1 MLNWFKRRGKSSKSY
16 QTNEEWISAIKPPPE
31 DAAILQL
38 LTFLVKG
45 LKASLHKYVDRDL
58 NESVEELDYDQ
69 AINSEENTSW
79 NMDEIEMLE
88 DLIFQAKSC
97 LNTELDAKAE
107 YFIKKYE
114 ELRTLKNDPDLKV
127 IIFTEFR
134 STQSMLKKILEER
147 GYRCSDLN
155 SQLLNQR

>member
-1 MLNWFKRRGKSSKSY
+1 MAPKKIKLMLNSEWYLAGQVTRYPHSKK
-16 QTNEEWISAIKPPPE
+16 WG
-31 DAAILQL
+31 ILL
-38 LTFLVKG
+38 AL
-45 LKASLHKYVDRDL
+45 
-58 NESVEELDYDQ
+58 
-69 AINSEENTSW
+69 ENTSW